1 MCRDKSRETSSKN
14 HSSNGQKHSY
24 SQSKERDWK
33 MKSKAKQIPF
43 DELRKSRMLSPKEI
57 ATQAKEVCEKNNLF
71 KIKNYFIKTGIIDS

>member
-1 MCRDKSRETSSKN
+1 MNSKSEKTDHNTELDNKKSLSLSKDRDFKL
-14 HSSNGQKHSY
+14 
-24 SQSKERDWK
+24 
-33 MKSKAKQIPF
+33 KSKTKLIPF